1 MRLSLQKASVKD
13 VEDHTA
19 VCSSAQGT
27 LYVMFGSAAPHFYH
41 TSRQDPGALF
51 ELRRWAAISLPTFQS
66 DNTSAPGPSKF
77 CASCQHF
84 TKKKKKKA
92 DKSCD
97 EWKHAYIQS
106 SGSFKDYEPRMKKLF
121 QGTLH
126 MTVVFAETLIS
137 LKQDY
142 DRPFYWS
149 VIWSVCTQCWT
160 TCWHVSLSFL
170 RSSWRFDRWAALLWS
185 LSASQGAQR
194 DGKITPYKAN

>member
-1 MRLSLQKASVKD
+1 MCTCHCKKPQWRTWKITLLSAHQRRVCLVLQRLTSIT
-13 VEDHTA
+13 H
-19 VCSSAQGT
+19 QGKT
-27 LYVMFGSAAPHFYH
+27 PEHCLSYAGGQQFRFPHFNLTTQVLQGLQNLAH
-41 TSRQDPGALF
+41 TVS
-51 ELRRWAAISLPTFQS
+51 ISP
-66 DNTSAPGPSKF
+66 
-77 CASCQHF
+77 
-84 TKKKKKKA
+84 KKKKA
-92 DKSCD
+92 DKPCD

-126 MTVVFAETLIS
+126 MTVVFTETLIS